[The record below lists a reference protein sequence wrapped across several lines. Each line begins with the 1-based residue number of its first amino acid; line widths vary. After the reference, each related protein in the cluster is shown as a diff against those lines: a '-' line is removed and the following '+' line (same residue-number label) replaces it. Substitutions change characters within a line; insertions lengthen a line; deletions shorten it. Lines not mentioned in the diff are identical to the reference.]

1 MNNSAISAVTT
12 PADLDRGTAAAGRV
26 EARPAVGRS
35 GLKNR
40 RPGNRWRTR
49 VQIIVFVGP
58 ALVVYLGVVI
68 VPVFLAAFYSFFK
81 WNGIEALDNFVG
93 IANYQRALSDPVFLG
108 AIGHNFAIVIL
119 SLVIQGPIA
128 IAVALLLN
136 RKMRGRSVFRVLVF
150 LPYVLSEVISGV
162 AWLLILEPNGP
173 LDAVMKSLGLGQ
185 YIQLW
190 LADPNIVLWT
200 MFAVI
205 SWKYIGFAIILFL
218 AGLQGV
224 PEELQ
229 EAAQID
235 GASWWQTQRSITI
248 PLLGPTIRI
257 WAFLS
262 IIGSLQ
268 LFDLVWIMTG
278 GGPAN
283 ASDTMATYMYQ
294 FGFERN
300 QFGYGSAVAVI
311 LFIISFVIAIL
322 YQRLVLARDA
332 DTSLSGRV
340 G

>member
-1 MNNSAISAVTT
+1 MSAVN
-12 PADLDRGTAAAGRV
+12 ADLDRGSVPAGRAA
-26 EARPAVGRS
+26 ARPAVRRS
-35 GLKNR
+35 GRKNASGQGR
-40 RPGNRWRTR
+40 GRWRLR
-49 VQIIVFVGP
+49 AQIALFVGP
-58 ALVVYLGVVI
+58 ALVVYMFVVI
-68 VPVFLAAFYSFFK
+68 LPVLLAAFYSFFQ
-81 WNGIEALDNFVG
+81 WNGYQALTDFVG
-93 IANYQRALSDPVFLG
+93 IANYTRALSDPVFIG
-108 AIGHNFAIVIL
+108 AIGHNFTIVVL

-150 LPYVLSEVISGV
+150 LPYVLSEVIAGV
-162 AWLLILEPNGP
+162 AWYLILQPAGP
-173 LDAVMKSLGLGQ
+173 LNDIMKSLGLGHLT
-185 YIQLW
+185 QLW

-200 MFAVI
+200 MFVII

-224 PEELQ
+224 PDELQ

-235 GASWWQTQRSITI
+235 GASWWQVQRSITI

-268 LFDLVWIMTG
+268 LFDIIWVTTG
-278 GGPAN
+278 GGPAE
-283 ASDTMATYMYQ
+283 ASDSMATYMYTY
-294 FGFERN
+294 GFERN

-311 LFIISFVIAIL
+311 LFIISFVIAIV
-322 YQRLVLARDA
+322 YQRFVLRRDT
-332 DTSLSGRV
+332 DTALSGRV